1 MCFIL
6 RMRDLGVC
14 VPLPARDLGPSER
27 VLPRARVG
35 GLPSPPA
42 LRTDPERC
50 DVPVRPGRGETDAC
64 GVCRAGWPSSKGHD
78 ESVKGMIGGSPGGTW
93 ADGTMSTLSESLDGA
108 DISNELPSTG

>member
-1 MCFIL
+1 MCFVL

-27 VLPRARVG
+27 VLPRARVD
-35 GLPSPPA
+35 GLPSPLA
-42 LRTDPERC
+42 LRADPERC
-50 DVPVRPGRGETDAC
+50 AVPVRPGGGDGDGC

-93 ADGTMSTLSESLDGA
+93 VDETMSTLSESLDGA
-108 DISNELPSTG
+108 DSSSEWPSAG